1 MYRSS
6 YRPDRKE
13 STLMSTTTTQPTNPA
28 SLPVNTGLKRP
39 VSRLVIIDKAFMAIM
54 RRDITV
60 TGREFI
66 AFLLQVLLQPLFFLF
81 IFGKVLPSIG
91 FARTGFAAILLPGI
105 VALTVVT
112 TALQGV
118 TLPLVLDLGFAREI
132 DDRLLA
138 PLPVSLVAVE
148 KVIFAAMRGLVA
160 GAIIFPLAY
169 WILGNGYSV
178 RGDAVGTII
187 GIMVLTAFA
196 GASLGL
202 TIGTLVKPEQIGLM
216 FSLIFTPLIF
226 TGCTYYPWGTLD
238 SIRWFQIVTL
248 FNPLTYASEGLRF
261 AMVPAIPGHTIPTL
275 AMGWVILGLSVT
287 FVAFLIIGIQTFRR
301 RVVS

>member
-1 MYRSS
+1 
-6 YRPDRKE
+6 
-13 STLMSTTTTQPTNPA
+13 MSTTTTTPTPNA
-28 SLPVNTGLKRP
+28 TTLPVNPNVRRST
-39 VSRLVIIDKAFMAIM
+39 SRLAIASKAFLAILQ
-54 RRDITV
+54 RDIV
-60 TGREFI
+60 ITGREFI
-66 AFLLQVLLQPLFFLF
+66 AFLVQVLLQPLFFLF

-91 FARTGFAAILLPGI
+91 FARPGFAAVLLPGI

-138 PLPVSLVAVE
+138 PLPVSMVAVE
-148 KVIFAAMRGLVA
+148 KVIFAAMRGLIA

-169 WILGNGYSV
+169 WILGNDFSV
-178 RGDAVGTII
+178 RTDAIGTII
-187 GIMVLTAFA
+187 GIMILTAFA
-196 GASLGL
+196 GGSLGL

-238 SIRWFQIVTL
+238 SIKWFQIVTL
-248 FNPLTYASEGLRF
+248 FNPLTYAAEGLRS
-261 AMVPAIPGHTIPTL
+261 AMVPSIQGHTIPTL
-275 AMGWVILGLSVT
+275 AMIWVILGLSAT
-287 FVAFLIIGIQTFRR
+287 FVVFLFIGIRTFRR